1 MLPFDNIKVIDLTT
15 RAPGPFCSMALADMG
30 AEVVMVEA
38 PSGVGSQGG
47 PGPDE
52 VREAAFDPLRRNKR
66 SIVLD
71 LKDAGARQALYDLA
85 AGADV
90 FMEGFKPGTVKR
102 LGADYETLC
111 GVNERLVY
119 CSLSGYGQ
127 DGPYRAMP
135 GHDVNYIS
143 FAGVLG
149 SMGSPDGTPV
159 IPNNIIAD
167 FAAGG
172 LLGAFSIVTALWA
185 RERTGRGQ
193 YIDLSLT
200 DGSVYLNAMV
210 MKNFFLNGE
219 KNPPGQAPLN
229 GASPDYRVYRCKD
242 RRFLS
247 VGSLEFKFWRTLC
260 EALARPD
267 WVERRRSEPAAVA
280 AEMGARFAGA
290 DPRRVV
296 RPARRARPRHRQG
309 LRRRRGPRRPPA
321 SPPQHVRRGRG
332 PGRPD
337 RDASRHTDQAQRDA
351 RQHPQRGAPR
361 GARHQGCARR
371 NRPHPRPDRG
381 ADRKRRGAP
390 VRRLTPAPIFTR

>member
-30 AEVVMVEA
+30 AEVVLVEA
-38 PSGVGSQGG
+38 PAGVGSQGG

-71 LKDAGARQALYDLA
+71 LKDPGARQALYDLA

-102 LGADYETLC
+102 LGADYETLR

-127 DGPYRAMP
+127 DGPYRSMP

-193 YIDLSLT
+193 YVDLSLT

-210 MKNFFLNGE
+210 MKNFFLHGE
-219 KNPPGQAPLN
+219 KNRPGQAPLN

-242 RRFLS
+242 GRFLS

-260 EALARPD
+260 EALERPD
-267 WVERRRSEPAAVA
+267 WVDRRRSEPAAVA
-280 AEMGARFAGA
+280 AEMDARFAERTRDEWFDLLGGLDLA
-290 DPRRVV
+290 IGKVYDVDEAPGDPQL
-296 RPARRARPRHRQG
+296 RHRGMFVEVEAQG
-309 LRRRRGPRRPPA
+309 GLTATQVGIPTKLSETPGSIRNEGPPA
-321 SPPQHVRRGRG
+321 GRDTRAVLAEI
-332 PGRPD
+332 GRTQD
-337 RDASRHTDQAQRDA
+337 QIEALIASGAA
-351 RQHPQRGAPR
+351 RQFAG
-361 GARHQGCARR
+361 
-371 NRPHPRPDRG
+371 
-381 ADRKRRGAP
+381 
-390 VRRLTPAPIFTR
+390 

>member
-1 MLPFDNIKVIDLTT
+1 MLPFDNIKIIDLTT

-30 AEVVMVEA
+30 AEVVLVEA
-38 PSGVGSQGG
+38 PAGVGSQGG

-71 LKDAGARQALYDLA
+71 LKDAGSRQALYDLA

-102 LGADYETLC
+102 LGADYETLR

-193 YIDLSLT
+193 YVDLSLT

-210 MKNFFLNGE
+210 MKNFFLHGE
-219 KNPPGQAPLN
+219 KNRPGQAPLN

-242 RRFLS
+242 GRFLS
-247 VGSLEFKFWRTLC
+247 VGSLEFKFWRNLC
-260 EALARPD
+260 EALERPD
-267 WVERRRSEPAAVA
+267 WVDRRRSEPAAVA
-280 AEMGARFAGA
+280 AEMDARFAERTRDEWFDLLGGLDLA
-290 DPRRVV
+290 IGKVYDVDEAPGDPQL
-296 RPARRARPRHRQG
+296 RHRGMFVKVEAQG
-309 LRRRRGPRRPPA
+309 GLTATQVGIPTKLSETPGSIRNEGPPA
-321 SPPQHVRRGRG
+321 GRDTRAVLAEI
-332 PGRPD
+332 GRTQD
-337 RDASRHTDQAQRDA
+337 QIEALIASGAA
-351 RQHPQRGAPR
+351 RQFAG
-361 GARHQGCARR
+361 
-371 NRPHPRPDRG
+371 
-381 ADRKRRGAP
+381 
-390 VRRLTPAPIFTR
+390 

>member
-1 MLPFDNIKVIDLTT
+1 MLPFDNVKVIDLTT

-30 AEVVMVEA
+30 ADVVMVEA
-38 PSGVGSQGG
+38 PAGVGSQGG

-71 LKDAGARQALYDLA
+71 LKDAEARQVLYDLA

-90 FMEGFKPGTVKR
+90 FMEGFKPGTVER
-102 LGADYETLC
+102 LGADYETMR

-200 DGSVYLNAMV
+200 DGSLYLNPMV
-210 MKNFFLNGE
+210 MKNYFLSGEVTRPGQAFLNGG
-219 KNPPGQAPLN
+219 N
-229 GASPDYRVYRCKD
+229 PDYRVYRCKD
-242 RRFLS
+242 GRFLS
-247 VGSLEFKFWRTLC
+247 VGSLEFKFWRNLC
-260 EALARPD
+260 EALERPD
-267 WVERRRSEPAAVA
+267 WIDRRRSDPAAVA
-280 AEMGARFAGA
+280 AEMDARFAEKTRDEWFDLLGNLDLA
-290 DPRRVV
+290 IGKVYGVNEAPGDPQL
-296 RPARRARPRHRQG
+296 RHRNMFVEVQG
-309 LRRRRGPRRPPA
+309 PDGLTATQIGIPTKLSDTPGSIRHEGPPA
-321 SPPQHVRRGRG
+321 GRDTRAVLAEL
-332 PGRPD
+332 GRSQEQIE
-337 RDASRHTDQAQRDA
+337 ALIAGGAA
-351 RQHPQRGAPR
+351 RQFSG
-361 GARHQGCARR
+361 
-371 NRPHPRPDRG
+371 
-381 ADRKRRGAP
+381 
-390 VRRLTPAPIFTR
+390 